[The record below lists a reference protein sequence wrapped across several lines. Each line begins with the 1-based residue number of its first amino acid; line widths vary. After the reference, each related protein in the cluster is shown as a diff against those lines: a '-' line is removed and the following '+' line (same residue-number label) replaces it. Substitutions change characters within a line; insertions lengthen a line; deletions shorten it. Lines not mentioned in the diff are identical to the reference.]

1 MEYRVLGR
9 TGARVSALCLGAWMF
24 GDPTDAAESMR
35 ILDEA
40 RAAGVNFVDTANVY
54 ARQRSEEILGG
65 LVRPGGGRREET
77 FLATKVHG
85 RVAPGPNGAGNHR
98 YHVLQQ
104 VEASLRRLRS
114 DRIDLYYFHRP
125 DPQTPVAEQVGVMQD
140 LVRQGKIVH
149 FGTSH
154 YPAWMILQ
162 GMWEASRL
170 GGPAWVADQP
180 RYSLADRSIE
190 ADVVPFAQALGYG
203 LVPHSP
209 LAGGFL
215 TGKYRR
221 GAAPPGGQPGVAP
234 GGIPGRADGGGVGPA
249 RPAGGGR
256 GRGGLHPRPGGDRL
270 GPHPPFRGR
279 HYHRPAHRGAAARQ
293 PGSPGRAAVP
303 RGGAGAGRG
312 LGLRHPPAPVVGRR
326 PVGRGPGARTPAPG
340 QVYTGRGAGPDG
352 RRPARG
358 GRHGRAGA
366 RGNRGGD
373 GHPRRERLG
382 RQRPRPRLAGPAR
395 VRAEGRLH
403 RPRGDGPGLGG
414 VLRRGAGLPRLRGR
428 WWPTRTSTSSPW
440 SSASRGTTTWC
451 ARRWGPARRSSAS
464 GRSARIWPRPRSMAQ
479 LAGAAAHGRGPPG
492 PQRPHPALRPRA
504 DPAAATSARCS
515 RRASAPWGRR

>member
-9 TGARVSALCLGAWMF
+9 TGAKVSALCLGAWMF
-24 GDPTDAAESMR
+24 GDPTDADESKR
-35 ILDEA
+35 VLDEA
-40 RAAGVNFVDTANVY
+40 RAAGVTFVDTANVY
-54 ARQRSEEILGG
+54 ARQRSEEILGDWFAQ
-65 LVRPGGGRREET
+65 GGGRREET

-125 DPQTPVAEQVGVMQD
+125 DPETPVAEQVGVMQD

-221 GAAPPGGQPGVAP
+221 GEAAPADSRGSRREGFLE
-234 GGIPGRADGGGVGPA
+234 GRTEEEWA
-249 RPAGGGR
+249 
-256 GRGGLHPRPGGDRL
+256 LLDRL
-270 GPHPPFRGR
+270 T
-279 HYHRPAHRGAAARQ
+279 AAARE
-293 PGSPGRAAVP
+293 
-303 RGGAGAGRG
+303 AGC
-312 LGLRHPPAPVVGRR
+312 
-326 PVGRGPGARTPAPG
+326 APG
-340 QVYTGRGAGPDG
+340 QAAIAWVLTRPFVDATIIGPRTVEQLRDNLGAL
-352 RRPARG
+352 
-358 GRHGRAGA
+358 
-366 RGNRGGD
+366 
-373 GHPRRERLG
+373 EVRLSAQAVQALDEASAFAT
-382 RQRPRPRLAGPAR
+382 R
-395 VRAEGRLH
+395 
-403 RPRGDGPGLGG
+403 
-414 VLRRGAGLPRLRGR
+414 LPR
-428 WWPTRTSTSSPW
+428 S
-440 SSASRGTTTWC
+440 
-451 ARRWGPARRSSAS
+451 
-464 GRSARIWPRPRSMAQ
+464 
-479 LAGAAAHGRGPPG
+479 
-492 PQRPHPALRPRA
+492 
-504 DPAAATSARCS
+504 
-515 RRASAPWGRR
+515 